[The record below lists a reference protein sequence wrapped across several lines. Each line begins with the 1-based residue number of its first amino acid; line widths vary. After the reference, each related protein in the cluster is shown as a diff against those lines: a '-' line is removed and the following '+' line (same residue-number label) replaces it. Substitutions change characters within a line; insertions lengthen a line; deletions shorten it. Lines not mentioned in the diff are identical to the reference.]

1 MYRLFYL
8 YLIFNYISILSLFYL
23 YFISTY
29 FPLLLDVLAGLAA
42 LGWLLAVLGWA
53 VGCI

>member
-8 YLIFNYISILSLFYL
+8 YLISNYISILFLFYL

-42 LGWLLAVLGWA
+42 LGWLPAVLCWA